1 MEYQGYPPLVLEIR
15 HFTHSKNVL
24 IFLEKN
30 ERQMVFRLCLPR
42 ADCWENLVW
51 LMVPGEE
58 KVMSPGG
65 GAVPLAGPSL
75 CHHPLSSLSSEDS
88 PDKGFR

>member
-1 MEYQGYPPLVLEIR
+1 
-15 HFTHSKNVL
+15 
-24 IFLEKN
+24 
-30 ERQMVFRLCLPR
+30 MVFLLCLPR

-58 KVMSPGG
+58 KLMSPGG

-88 PDKGFR
+88 PDKGFRYSFMSALPLEKQTTHSDKAGLKI